1 MNFLKTY
8 LIAGGVYWV
17 VDFIWLA
24 LIAQGFYQKQL
35 GNMLADKI
43 NWPAAA
49 IFYLLFPVGVIIFA
63 VMPGVKENSLV
74 RSLILGALFGYF
86 TYSTYD
92 LSNYITLANWPLKVV
107 FVDIIWGIF
116 VSTLVAFVG
125 YKASI

>member
-107 FVDIIWGIF
+107 FVDIIWGIL

>member
-107 FVDIIWGIF
+107 FVDIIWGIL
-116 VSTLVAFVG
+116 VSTLVAFIG

>member
-116 VSTLVAFVG
+116 ASTLVAFIG

>member
-1 MNFLKTY
+1 MNYLKTF
-8 LIAGGVYWV
+8 LIAGGVYWI

-24 LIAQGFYQKQL
+24 LIANKFYQKQL
-35 GNMLADKI
+35 GGLLVDQI
-43 NWPAAA
+43 RWPAAI

-63 VMPGVKENSLV
+63 VIPGVKENSLV

-107 FVDIIWGIF
+107 FVDIIWGIS
-116 VSTLVAFVG
+116 VSTLVALVG
-125 YKASI
+125 YLVTS

>member
-1 MNFLKTY
+1 MNYIKTF

-35 GNMLADKI
+35 GGLLADKI
-43 NWPAAA
+43 NWPAAV

-63 VMPGVKENSLV
+63 VIPGVKENSLV

-107 FVDIIWGIF
+107 IVDIIWGIF
-116 VSTLVAFVG
+116 VSTLVALVG
-125 YKASI
+125 YWVAS